1 MFIVTTSCNVIRQ
14 KGIDLNHNFHVF
26 VGKQCRTENAYMGH
40 QYIIL
45 KLKTSL
51 ELLNNKSTLVNL
63 DKDIV
68 LMTRVHCTHFYT
80 ELFTNNNIK
89 VVIQINA
96 FLTDLQNL

>member
-1 MFIVTTSCNVIRQ
+1 MIRQ
-14 KGIDLNHNFHVF
+14 KGIDLNHDFYIV
-26 VGKQCRTENAYMGH
+26 VGKQCCTKNAYMGH

-68 LMTRVHCTHFYT
+68 LMTRVRIFYT
-80 ELFTNNNIK
+80 T
-89 VVIQINA
+89 
-96 FLTDLQNL
+96 FLPTTT